1 MRRELQL
8 VRHLKLQPGDRI
20 ILPKSGLNL
29 VQHHAIYLGED
40 DYGNH
45 FMCENNIGR
54 GVQLTR
60 LNEFFMG
67 VKIVTRIEKFSGS
80 NYDRKITVQK
90 ALSRLG
96 KPYNLINYN
105 CESFAND
112 VIHQRPISSQVNNA
126 MGILGIAVVIG
137 LILNVD

>member
-8 VRHLKLQPGDRI
+8 VHHLKLQPGDRI
-20 ILPKSGLNL
+20 IVPKSGLNL

-45 FMCENNIGR
+45 FMCENIFGR

-60 LNEFFMG
+60 VNEFFMD
-67 VKIVTRIEKFSGS
+67 VKVVTRIEKFSGS
-80 NYDRKITVQK
+80 NYDRKIMVQK

-112 VIHQRPISSQVNNA
+112 VIHKTAVSKQVKNA
-126 MGILGIAVVIG
+126 MGILGIAIVIG
-137 LILNVD
+137 LVLNIE